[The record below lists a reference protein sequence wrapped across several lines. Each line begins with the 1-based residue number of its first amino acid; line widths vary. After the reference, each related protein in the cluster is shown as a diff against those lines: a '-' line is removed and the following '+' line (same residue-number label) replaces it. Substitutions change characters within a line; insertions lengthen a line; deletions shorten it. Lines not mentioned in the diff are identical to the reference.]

1 MKKNSWAFIAF
12 AAAML
17 AGQFAYAKCN
27 TCVYR
32 DDRGRCVSED
42 CAGDAL
48 SMNPSV
54 DDSLIGNTGLD
65 ADLVQSCV
73 LSKVAHCS
81 KMDSS
86 CVCTACASGYILSNG
101 ACKEDDS
108 ITIPTTTTKTPTVT
122 SCPDGTKKSADGC
135 CCIPV

>member
-1 MKKNSWAFIAF
+1 MKKNSLAFIAF

-48 SMNPSV
+48 NMTENV
-54 DDSLIGNTGLD
+54 TWKDDLISSD
-65 ADLVQSCV
+65 SADLVQSCI

-86 CVCTACASGYILSNG
+86 CACTACASGYILSNG